1 MWSLCLPYGLAARDF
16 EPKPCV
22 DGAEEAN
29 AAAEKA
35 IRTALANWTRAA
47 NQQDW
52 KTALNVWASD
62 LIGWPA
68 DGADDTY
75 QRGAEFAAHPTP
87 SRTTYSL
94 TVNENRRRWR
104 PRLRTQHL
112 DRDDKARRWT

>member
-68 DGADDTY
+68 DGADAPISARPNS
-75 QRGAEFAAHPTP
+75 Q
-87 SRTTYSL
+87 L
-94 TVNENRRRWR
+94 TRHLRA
-104 PRLRTQHL
+104 RLTR
-112 DRDDKARRWT
+112 